1 LYINQFKL
9 ITTNIERLRNMFFL
23 LKYLMR
29 NKRFMRK
36 FSLWLGISLSALYVL
51 FKILKSFYM
60 KKLAQ
65 KPSRPLGTLA
75 KTQTSTTGLT
85 STTPKKSSAPTLDRK
100 FVKQFTFLLK
110 IMFPKIF
117 SRQVFLLGTHTLTLM
132 CRTFLSIYVAHLE
145 GVLVKNIVQRSFYDF
160 SKNLIKWLGLGLPAT
175 SCNSLIKY
183 LESKLDL
190 EVKSQL
196 VNNSIKQYFEN
207 RCYYRI
213 ALKQSD
219 ESIQVDQNLTE
230 DIDKFTQLFVH
241 LYSQLTKP
249 ILDVTLITATLINLA
264 RRNNFDYFSPTLVAI
279 LIVSSTSMLMRGLSP
294 KFGKMTQEIQK
305 QKGFLRYL
313 YTRIQTNSE
322 EIAFYSGEQTESSLI
337 KHNYALLKF
346 ELEKIY
352 RQDI

>member
-1 LYINQFKL
+1 MKKGM
-9 ITTNIERLRNMFFL
+9 ESLRNLFFL
-23 LKYLMR
+23 LKYFFR
-29 NKRFMRK
+29 NKHFVRK
-36 FSLWLGISLSALYVL
+36 LCLALGISLSTLIVL
-51 FKILKSFYM
+51 FKILKNFYA
-60 KKLAQ
+60 KKVSV
-65 KPSRPLGTLA
+65 KSSRPLEKTPFTTLTL
-75 KTQTSTTGLT
+75 KDV
-85 STTPKKSSAPTLDRK
+85 KKKRPAPTLDQK
-100 FVKQFTFLLK
+100 FFKQFTFLLK
-110 IMFPKIF
+110 IMFPKLF
-117 SRQVFLLGTHTLTLM
+117 SRQVILLITHTITLM

-145 GVLVKNIVQRSFYDF
+145 GILVKNIVQRSFYDF
-160 SKNLIKWLGLGLPAT
+160 SKNLIRWLLLGLPAT

-264 RRNNFDYFSPTLVAI
+264 RNNNFNYFAPTSVAI

-322 EIAFYSGEQTESSLI
+322 EIAFYSGEQTESNLI
-337 KHNYALLKF
+337 KKNYAILKF

-352 RQDI
+352 RYIFNLESKIGH